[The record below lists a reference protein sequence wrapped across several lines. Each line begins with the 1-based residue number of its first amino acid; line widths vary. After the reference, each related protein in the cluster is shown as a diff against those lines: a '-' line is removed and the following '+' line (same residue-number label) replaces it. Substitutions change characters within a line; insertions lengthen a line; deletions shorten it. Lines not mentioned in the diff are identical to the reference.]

1 MCSLYR
7 MVVFPAA
14 SSPSITTRISLFPN
28 SLSNAC
34 LNDLNTVCADG
45 AFPIA
50 LVVSVATRATASPR
64 RAEPGPSRRHAR
76 VLFPPA
82 SLAKDRALPAGVR
95 AGLGTP
101 TAPDLARGRLRRAG
115 GTKTR
120 AARVTRRRR
129 FFHTSVSTVESSVKR
144 RSAKDHG
151 VADLARLGNCPYE
164 PPVHFPPPHTLAF
177 SPRLTIGAC
186 GWWSLSRG
194 PHTGRARV
202 PRAFPTP
209 ETPASVSRRF
219 RRDRDATASVDRDG
233 ASTRASLDDA
243 DVGFRPIMGAFA
255 GCSRGRGG
263 CAPVPRAPPGP
274 RPRPRTAWP
283 PFSAQGCARGDR
295 DRGRRRHVRR

>member
-50 LVVSVATRATASPR
+50 AGRFRRRTRATDSPPSRGTRPVEETPESSFPPRASRRTERFRRACARAWYPDRAGSRARQIETRWGNKNACSARDSASPILSHLGVDGRVFCR
-64 RAEPGPSRRHAR
+64 RDARRKITASQIWPGWVIA
-76 VLFPPA
+76 
-82 SLAKDRALPAGVR
+82 
-95 AGLGTP
+95 
-101 TAPDLARGRLRRAG
+101 
-115 GTKTR
+115 
-120 AARVTRRRR
+120 
-129 FFHTSVSTVESSVKR
+129 HTSLR
-144 RSAKDHG
+144 FI
-151 VADLARLGNCPYE
+151 
-164 PPVHFPPPHTLAF
+164 FPPPHSVFA
-177 SPRLTIGAC
+177 SADDRGVQVVVA
-186 GWWSLSRG
+186 SRAV
-194 PHTGRARV
+194 PTPVARV

-243 DVGFRPIMGAFA
+243 DVGFR
-255 GCSRGRGG
+255 
-263 CAPVPRAPPGP
+263 VP
-274 RPRPRTAWP
+274 
-283 PFSAQGCARGDR
+283 S
-295 DRGRRRHVRR
+295 